1 VNADP
6 RTWIATLRESHDNLV
21 RIAAPM
27 TPEQVRDQ
35 SYCRDWSNAQVLSHL
50 GSGAEMALMGL
61 PGALGEGPPVS
72 RDEFPA
78 LWDRWNAKSPDEQ
91 AADGL
96 AQDEEHVQRLEQLSD
111 EELAVA
117 RLDFMGM
124 QRDATGMI
132 RLRRGEHVL
141 HTWDL
146 AVMQDPAATVQA
158 DAVDL
163 LIDNVPQFLAP
174 RLGKPLPEPLR
185 VRIVTTDP
193 ARDYLL
199 TSAESVRVVNWPG
212 AQAAAGEQ
220 EAGAQGEGAGTGDV
234 PRVDMPAEALLR
246 LAYGRLDPA
255 HTPATVSGDP
265 EVLEKLRA
273 IFPGF

>member
-21 RIAAPM
+21 RIAEPM
-27 TPEQVRDQ
+27 TSEQVRGQ
-35 SYCRDWSNAQVLSHL
+35 SFCRDWTNAQVLSHL
-50 GSGAEMALMGL
+50 GSGAEIALMGL
-61 PGALGEGPPVS
+61 PSALGEGPPVS
-72 RDEFPA
+72 RDEFPPV
-78 LWDRWNAKSPDEQ
+78 WDRWNAKSPDEQ
-91 AADGL
+91 AADAL
-96 AQDEEHVQRLEQLSD
+96 AQDEEHVQRLEQLTD

-124 QRDATGMI
+124 QLDATGII
-132 RLRRGEHVL
+132 RLRLGEHVL

-158 DAVDL
+158 DAVEL

-174 RLGKPLPEPLR
+174 RLGKPLPESLR
-185 VRIVTTDP
+185 VRITTTDP

-199 TSAESVRVVNWPG
+199 TSAESVKVVNWPG
-212 AQAAAGEQ
+212 PRAAT
-220 EAGAQGEGAGTGDV
+220 AGTGDEHGGPEGDADV

-246 LAYGRLDPA
+246 LAYGRLDSG

-265 EVLEKLRA
+265 EVLDKLRA